1 MIPTVF
7 MLGSLSFFCYHS
19 IFPGETQR
27 QSYKSKPKET
37 IRKPA
42 GEDLTAANAEKNS
55 IAFQKGE
62 KIRNEKTCPS
72 QVAKLDNL

>member
-1 MIPTVF
+1 M
-7 MLGSLSFFCYHS
+7 
-19 IFPGETQR
+19 
-27 QSYKSKPKET
+27 
-37 IRKPA
+37 
-42 GEDLTAANAEKNS
+42 TAANAEKNS